1 MTQSLAEAVR
11 DRENIRSELFRE
23 LEAVRRG
30 NGEQERAWAVRQ
42 GVSGPCPRARWS
54 LIRPDPPESALSMA
68 LPLRPSTPSVCCTWE
83 QSTSWT
89 FHPTDSCEQCP
100 TSWLPFQGSCYSFS
114 VVWAQWEEAQRNCS
128 GASAHLV
135 IIRDLEEQVGGPGSL
150 YGGGWRSS
158 LQGAWPVPSLWA
170 AVSGKPAHLSFHPGL
185 PKSEYKRPRLLVGPQ
200 GRAPREQ
207 GPGLSVGRRSL
218 AQLQVRKG
226 RWGRGRSAPGASA
239 WTHLRDSLGTAKLA
253 TRTWLRHK
261 FGALYVI
268 SQVYA

>member
-1 MTQSLAEAVR
+1 MPA
-11 DRENIRSELFRE
+11 
-23 LEAVRRG
+23 
-30 NGEQERAWAVRQ
+30 
-42 GVSGPCPRARWS
+42 GPVV
-54 LIRPDPPESALSMA
+54 PDPPGSARIRPFHGSAPATLN
-68 LPLRPSTPSVCCTWE
+68 PLRLLHLGAVYFMDLSPHRFLRAVPHVMAA
-83 QSTSWT
+83 
-89 FHPTDSCEQCP
+89 FPGF
-100 TSWLPFQGSCYSFS
+100 LLLFLG
-114 VVWAQWEEAQRNCS
+114 
-128 GASAHLV
+128 GASGMGRGAAQLLW
-135 IIRDLEEQVGGPGSL
+135 RECAPSDYPGPGRAGGRPGSL

-207 GPGLSVGRRSL
+207 GPGLSVGRWSL